1 MSVQSELKA
10 MEAPRKVLEAGR
22 IIDEH
27 AEAGISPPYEFVDY
41 VRGWVTRNR
50 GSDRYGK

>member
-1 MSVQSELKA
+1 MSIHAELQA

-22 IIDEH
+22 IIDEC
-27 AEAGISPPYEFVDY
+27 AEAGISPPYEFVGY